1 MTAPDSSTETFEKIL
16 KNPVQLPDYQR
27 DFAWDSKKMNQLWED
42 LTHYLFKNP
51 QQSKST
57 NAGQQ
62 FQYFL
67 GAIPQTLETQTF

>member
-67 GAIPQTLETQTF
+67 GLLCETRTQTF